1 MFSQIIFILLFLASV
16 VFFAQNIKKI
26 RRNINLGKP
35 LDRTDRP
42 KERWMTM
49 MRVALGQSKMVV
61 RPVAGIMHIF
71 IYVGFVIIN
80 IEVIEIIIDGIAG
93 THRFLSFLGSF
104 YNFLIGSFE
113 ILAALTLLACFVFL
127 IRRNVLKLKRFWMRE
142 MTSFPR
148 SDANAILIT
157 EILLMTAFLTMNAT
171 DSILQSRN
179 FEHYLSAGAFPVGG
193 MYAAL
198 FSSLSSES
206 LMMIERICWW
216 FHIIGILAFLNY
228 LPYSK
233 HFHILLA
240 FPNTYYSNLEKK
252 GKFTNMDSVTQEVKL
267 MLDPAAVP
275 PEGYQSPT
283 SFGAKDVYDLTW
295 KNLMDAYSCTEC
307 GRCSSVCPANQTGKL
322 LSPRKIM
329 MDTRDRL
336 EEVGKNIDKQKKQRE
351 ASGRRRLAEGLTAGG
366 GSQRI
371 DDGKNLFNYI
381 SEEELLACTSCNA
394 CTEACPVNID
404 PLNIITEMRRYLV
417 MEQSKMPAEW
427 QMMMNKIETNGA
439 PWQFAQADRA
449 NWISSVAE

>member
-1 MFSQIIFILLFLASV
+1 
-16 VFFAQNIKKI
+16 
-26 RRNINLGKP
+26 
-35 LDRTDRP
+35 
-42 KERWMTM
+42 
-49 MRVALGQSKMVV
+49 
-61 RPVAGIMHIF
+61 
-71 IYVGFVIIN
+71 
-80 IEVIEIIIDGIAG
+80 
-93 THRFLSFLGSF
+93 
-104 YNFLIGSFE
+104 
-113 ILAALTLLACFVFL
+113 
-127 IRRNVLKLKRFWMRE
+127 
-142 MTSFPR
+142 
-148 SDANAILIT
+148 
-157 EILLMTAFLTMNAT
+157 MTAFLTMNAT
-171 DSILQSRN
+171 DSILQSRS
-179 FEHYLSAGAFPVGG
+179 FEHYISAGAFPVSGI
-193 MYAAL
+193 YATL
-198 FSSLSSES
+198 FSSMSSES
-206 LMMIERICWW
+206 LMMIERVCWW

-336 EEVGKNIDKQKKQRE
+336 EEVGKNIDKQKKPQE
-351 ASGRRRLAEGLTAGG
+351 AAAG

-449 NWISSVAE
+449 NWIASVAE

>member
-1 MFSQIIFILLFLASV
+1 MLSQIIFILLFFAA
-16 VFFAQNIKKI
+16 VFLFAVNIKKI

-49 MRVALGQSKMVV
+49 IRVALGQGKMLT
-61 RPVAGIMHIF
+61 RPVAGVMHLF

-93 THRFLSFLGSF
+93 THRSLSFLGPF
-104 YNFLIGSFE
+104 YDFLIGSFE
-113 ILAALTLLACFVFL
+113 ILAILTLLACFVFL
-127 IRRNVLKLKRFWMRE
+127 VRRNIIKLKRFRMRE

-148 SDANAILIT
+148 TDANAILIT

-171 DSILQSRN
+171 DSILQSRGID
-179 FEHYLSAGAFPVGG
+179 HYVNAGAFPISGIFSS
-193 MYAAL
+193 L
-198 FSSLSSES
+198 FSSLATDS
-206 LMMIERICWW
+206 LVMIERVCWW

-267 MLDPAAVP
+267 MLDPAAAP

-336 EEVGKNIDKQKKQRE
+336 EEVGKNIDQN
-351 ASGRRRLAEGLTAGG
+351 G
-366 GSQRI
+366 I
-371 DDGKNLFNYI
+371 DYRDEKNLFNYI
-381 SEEELLACTSCNA
+381 QEEELLACTSCNA

-404 PLNIITEMRRYLV
+404 PLNIISEMRRYLV
-417 MEQSKMPAEW
+417 MEQSKMPGEW

-439 PWQFAQADRA
+439 PWQFAQSDRL
-449 NWISSVAE
+449 NWAENK

>member
-1 MFSQIIFILLFLASV
+1 MIAQIVFFLLFAAAV
-16 VFFAQNIKKI
+16 YFFARNIQKI

-35 LDRTDRP
+35 LDRSDRP
-42 KERWMTM
+42 GERWATM
-49 MRVALGQSKMVV
+49 ARVALGQSKMVV

-80 IEVIEIIIDGIAG
+80 IEVLEIIIDGVAG
-93 THRFLSFLGSF
+93 THRIFAFLGSF

-113 ILAALTLLACFVFL
+113 ILAVLTLLACFVFL
-127 IRRNVLKLKRFWMRE
+127 IRRNVLRLKRFWMRE
-142 MTSFPR
+142 MTSWPR
-148 SDANAILIT
+148 TDANAILIT

-179 FEHYLSAGAFPVGG
+179 HAHYISAGAFPVSGI
-193 MYAAL
+193 YAAL
-198 FSSLSSES
+198 FSGLSDGSLVA
-206 LMMIERICWW
+206 IERICWW

-252 GKFTNMDSVTQEVKL
+252 GKFTNMPSVTQEVKL
-267 MLDPAAVP
+267 MLDPSSAP

-283 SFGAKDVYDLTW
+283 SFGAKDIQDLTW

-307 GRCSSVCPANQTGKL
+307 GRCTSVCPANQTGKL

-336 EEVGKNIDKQKKQRE
+336 EEVGNNIDKHGKEFQ
-351 ASGRRRLAEGLTAGG
+351 
-366 GSQRI
+366 
-371 DDGKNLFNYI
+371 DGKNLFNYI
-381 SEEELLACTSCNA
+381 LEEELLACTSCNA
-394 CTEACPVNID
+394 CVEACPVNID

-439 PWQFAQADRA
+439 PWQFAQGDRF
-449 NWISSVAE
+449 NWSQS

>member
-1 MFSQIIFILLFLASV
+1 MIAQIIFSLLFALAV
-16 VFFAQNIKKI
+16 IFFAVNIMKI

-35 LDRTDRP
+35 LDRTDHP
-42 KERWMTM
+42 GERWMTM
-49 MRVALGQSKMVV
+49 ARVALGQSKMVV

-71 IYVGFVIIN
+71 IYLGFVIIN
-80 IEVIEIIIDGIAG
+80 IEVLEIIIDGVAG
-93 THRFLSFLGSF
+93 THRVFSFLGAF

-113 ILAALTLLACFVFL
+113 ILALLTLVACFVFL
-127 IRRNVLKLKRFWMRE
+127 IRRNVLRLKRFWMRE

-148 SDANAILIT
+148 TDANAILIT
-157 EILLMTAFLTMNAT
+157 EIFLMTAFLTMNAT
-171 DSILQSRN
+171 DSVLQSRN
-179 FEHYLSAGAFPVGG
+179 YEHYLTAGAFPISGI
-193 MYAAL
+193 YTTL
-198 FSSLSSES
+198 FSSMSSES
-206 LMMIERICWW
+206 LMMIERTCWW
-216 FHIIGILAFLNY
+216 AHIIGILAFLNY

-240 FPNTYYSNLEKK
+240 FPNVYYSNLEKK
-252 GKFTNMDSVTQEVKL
+252 GKFTNMASVTQEVKL
-267 MLDPAAVP
+267 MLDPAAAA

-307 GRCSSVCPANQTGKL
+307 GRCTSVCPANQTGKL

-336 EEVGKNIDKQKKQRE
+336 EEVGKGIDKNGKDYRDE
-351 ASGRRRLAEGLTAGG
+351 
-366 GSQRI
+366 
-371 DDGKNLFNYI
+371 KNLFNYI
-381 SEEELLACTSCNA
+381 QEEELLACTSCNA

-439 PWQFAQADRA
+439 PWQFAQSDRA
-449 NWISSVAE
+449 NWTNS